1 MGKLKSLNIWKYIK
15 EYRFNS
21 ILVKYFIT
29 INLFIT
35 LPLFLSVFFAFNYLN
50 NIYKEQLMSAN
61 LAALSRTKDSI
72 DMISRQ
78 VETTLLSMATDLEV
92 ENILRYSSKNYDE
105 KNSDM
110 LRSINSIE
118 KIMNTHVYYGDFIN
132 SICIYAEKSNYKVVS
147 SNLDY
152 ANWKYSDTLEKE
164 FNENMGKKYWTSVLP
179 KKNTIS
185 FFRAIPLYSTEKTGV
200 VAVSIDIDRINK
212 LINQNKEV
220 TIEDFYI
227 LNENS
232 IVFNKDKSLLNKS
245 ASSVKALQGINLSK
259 LSEGS
264 TTNLEGKEYFINNI
278 QSDYNDWNFVALVST
293 KDNNLKVN
301 RIRDIII
308 AFLIFSI
315 SIALIISFLIAVKL
329 FTPIEELLGI
339 LEKKKNHNNT
349 KVYSKSKINELK
361 IISRGLESSI
371 SDAQYLK
378 EELENRMSLLK
389 KARSIALQSQINSH
403 FLFNT
408 LENIKWK
415 VMEFTNGEN
424 EGSHMI
430 SNLSKLLRISLNTK
444 DYMNTLRN
452 ELEHIRIYL
461 EIQKIRYEDKF
472 QVVYDIAEETLEAT
486 LPKITLQPIVENAIY
501 HGIKPTNKKCTLTI
515 KSYILGD
522 SVLIE
527 INDDGTGME
536 EEKCSAINN
545 ELQTEY
551 IKEENHIGIKNVNQR
566 IKLSFGENYGIEIKS
581 SVNNG
586 TSIVIALPSV
596 IESNS
601 SDY

>member
-1 MGKLKSLNIWKYIK
+1 MGKFKSLNIWKYIK

-35 LPLFLSVFFAFNYLN
+35 LPLFLSVFLAFNYLN
-50 NIYKEQLMSAN
+50 NIYKDQMMSAN

-118 KIMNTHVYYGDFIN
+118 KAMNTYVYYGDFIN
-132 SICIYAEKSNYKVVS
+132 SICIYAEKSNYKIVS

-164 FNENMGKKYWTSVLP
+164 FKQNKGKTYWTSVLP
-179 KKNTIS
+179 EKNTIS
-185 FFRAIPLYSTEKTGV
+185 FFRAIPLYSSEKKGV

-212 LINQNKEV
+212 LINQNKDV
-220 TIEDFYI
+220 TIKDFYI
-227 LNENS
+227 LNNNS
-232 IVFNKDKSLLNKS
+232 IVFNKDKSLLGKDI
-245 ASSVKALQGINLSK
+245 SSVKPLQGIGVSK
-259 LSEGS
+259 LGKGS
-264 TTNLEGKEYFINNI
+264 TITIEGKEYFINNI
-278 QSDYNDWNFVALVST
+278 KSDYNDWSFVALVST
-293 KDNNLKVN
+293 KDNKFKVN
-301 RIRDIII
+301 RIRDLMIG
-308 AFLIFSI
+308 FLVFSI
-315 SIALIISFLIAVKL
+315 SIVLIISFLIAVKL
-329 FTPIEELLGI
+329 FTPIEEIIGI
-339 LEKKKNHNNT
+339 LEKKNLNDT
-349 KVYSKSKINELK
+349 KVYSKTKINELK

-371 SDAQYLK
+371 SDVQQLK
-378 EELENRMSLLK
+378 EELNNRMSLLK

-430 SNLSKLLRISLNTK
+430 SNLSKLLRIGLDTK
-444 DYMNTLRN
+444 EYMNTLRN
-452 ELEHIRIYL
+452 ELEHVRIYL
-461 EIQKIRYEDKF
+461 EIQKVRYEDKF
-472 QVVYDIAEETLEAT
+472 QVVYDIEEETLEAV

-515 KSYILGD
+515 KSYISED
-522 SVLIE
+522 RVLIE
-527 INDDGTGME
+527 INDDGTGIE
-536 EEKCSAINN
+536 EEKCSLINN

-581 SVNNG
+581 RVNNG
-586 TSIVIALPSV
+586 TSIIIAIPSAAKN
-596 IESNS
+596 NS
-601 SDY
+601 DNI

>member
-1 MGKLKSLNIWKYIK
+1 MRKFKSLNIWKYIK

-35 LPLFLSVFFAFNYLN
+35 LPLFLSILLAFNYLN
-50 NIYKEQLMSAN
+50 NIYKDQMMSAN

-118 KIMNTHVYYGDFIN
+118 KAMNTYVYYGDFIN
-132 SICIYAEKSNYKVVS
+132 SICIYADKSNYKVVS

-152 ANWKYSDTLEKE
+152 SDWKYSDTLEKE
-164 FNENMGKKYWTSVLP
+164 FKENKNKKYWTSVLP
-179 KKNTIS
+179 EKNTIS
-185 FFRAIPLYSTEKTGV
+185 FFRAIPLYSNEKSGV

-212 LINQNKEV
+212 LINQNKDV
-220 TIEDFYI
+220 TIKDFYI
-227 LNENS
+227 FNNNS
-232 IVFNKDKSLLNKS
+232 VVFNKDKSLLNKDIS
-245 ASSVKALQGINLSK
+245 GVKALQSIDLSRLGK
-259 LSEGS
+259 GS
-264 TTNLEGKEYFINNI
+264 TITIDGKEYFINNI
-278 QSDYNDWNFVALVST
+278 HSDYNDWSFVALVST
-293 KDNNLKVN
+293 KDNKLKVN
-301 RIRDIII
+301 RIRDLMIG
-308 AFLIFSI
+308 FLIFSI
-315 SIALIISFLIAVKL
+315 SIVLIISFLIAVKL
-329 FTPIEELLGI
+329 FTPIEEILGI
-339 LEKKKNHNNT
+339 LEKKNLNDT
-349 KVYSKSKINELK
+349 KVYSKTKINELK

-371 SDAQYLK
+371 SDVQQLK
-378 EELENRMSLLK
+378 EELNNRMSLLK

-430 SNLSKLLRISLNTK
+430 SNLSKLLRIGLDTK
-444 DYMNTLRN
+444 EYMNTLRN
-452 ELEHIRIYL
+452 ELEHVRIYL
-461 EIQKIRYEDKF
+461 EIQKVRYEDKF
-472 QVVYDIAEETLEAT
+472 QVVYNIEEETLET
-486 LPKITLQPIVENAIY
+486 VLPKITLQPIVENAIY

-515 KSYILGD
+515 KSYTSD
-522 SVLIE
+522 NMVLIE
-527 INDDGTGME
+527 INDDGTGIE

-581 SVNNG
+581 RVNNG
-586 TSIVIALPSV
+586 TSIIIAIPSAHKN
-596 IESNS
+596 NS
-601 SDY
+601 DNI

>member
-1 MGKLKSLNIWKYIK
+1 MGKFKILNIWKYIK

-35 LPLFLSVFFAFNYLN
+35 LPLFLSVFLAFNYLN
-50 NIYKEQLMSAN
+50 NIYKDQMMSAN

-118 KIMNTHVYYGDFIN
+118 KAMNTYVYYGDFIN
-132 SICIYAEKSNYKVVS
+132 SICIYAEKSNYKIVS

-164 FNENMGKKYWTSVLP
+164 FKQNKGKTYWTSVLP
-179 KKNTIS
+179 EKNTIS
-185 FFRAIPLYSTEKTGV
+185 FFRAIPLYSSEKKGV
-200 VAVSIDIDRINK
+200 VAVSIDIDRINR
-212 LINQNKEV
+212 LINQNKDV
-220 TIEDFYI
+220 TIKDFYI
-227 LNENS
+227 LNNNS
-232 IVFNKDKSLLNKS
+232 IVFNKDKSLLGKDI
-245 ASSVKALQGINLSK
+245 SSVKSLKGIGVSK
-259 LSEGS
+259 LGKGS
-264 TTNLEGKEYFINNI
+264 TITIEGKEYFINNI
-278 QSDYNDWNFVALVST
+278 KSDYNDWSFVALVST
-293 KDNNLKVN
+293 KDNKLKVN
-301 RIRDIII
+301 RIRDLMIG
-308 AFLIFSI
+308 FLVFSI
-315 SIALIISFLIAVKL
+315 SIVLIISFLIAVKL
-329 FTPIEELLGI
+329 FTPIEEIIGI
-339 LEKKKNHNNT
+339 LEKKNLNDT
-349 KVYSKSKINELK
+349 KVYSKTKINELK

-371 SDAQYLK
+371 SDVQQLK
-378 EELENRMSLLK
+378 EELNNRMSLLK

-430 SNLSKLLRISLNTK
+430 SNLSKLLRIGLDTK
-444 DYMNTLRN
+444 EYMNTLRN
-452 ELEHIRIYL
+452 ELEHVRIYL
-461 EIQKIRYEDKF
+461 EIQKVRYEDKF
-472 QVVYDIAEETLEAT
+472 QVVYDIEEETLET
-486 LPKITLQPIVENAIY
+486 VLPKITLQPIVENAIY

-515 KSYILGD
+515 KSYILED
-522 SVLIE
+522 RVLIE
-527 INDDGTGME
+527 INDDGTGIE
-536 EEKCSAINN
+536 EEKCSLINN

-581 SVNNG
+581 RVNNG
-586 TSIVIALPSV
+586 TSIIIAIPSAAKN
-596 IESNS
+596 NS
-601 SDY
+601 DNI

>member
-1 MGKLKSLNIWKYIK
+1 M
-15 EYRFNS
+15 
-21 ILVKYFIT
+21 
-29 INLFIT
+29 
-35 LPLFLSVFFAFNYLN
+35 
-50 NIYKEQLMSAN
+50 MSAN

-118 KIMNTHVYYGDFIN
+118 KAMNTYVYYGDFIN
-132 SICIYAEKSNYKVVS
+132 SICIYADKSNYKVVS

-152 ANWKYSDTLEKE
+152 SDWKYSDTLEKE
-164 FNENMGKKYWTSVLP
+164 FKENKNKKYWASVLP
-179 KKNTIS
+179 EKNTIS
-185 FFRAIPLYSTEKTGV
+185 FFRAIPLYSNEKSGV

-212 LINQNKEV
+212 LINQNKDV
-220 TIEDFYI
+220 TIKDFYI
-227 LNENS
+227 FNNNS
-232 IVFNKDKSLLNKS
+232 VVFNKDKSLLNKDIS
-245 ASSVKALQGINLSK
+245 GVKALQSIDLSRLGK
-259 LSEGS
+259 GS
-264 TTNLEGKEYFINNI
+264 TITIDGKEYFINNI
-278 QSDYNDWNFVALVST
+278 HSDYNDWSFVALVST
-293 KDNNLKVN
+293 KDNKLKVN
-301 RIRDIII
+301 RIRDLMIG
-308 AFLIFSI
+308 FLIFSI
-315 SIALIISFLIAVKL
+315 SIVLIISFLIAVKL
-329 FTPIEELLGI
+329 FTPIEEILGI
-339 LEKKKNHNNT
+339 LEKKNLNDT
-349 KVYSKSKINELK
+349 KVYSKTKINELK

-371 SDAQYLK
+371 SDVQQLK
-378 EELENRMSLLK
+378 EELNNRMSLLK

-430 SNLSKLLRISLNTK
+430 SNLSKLLRIGLDTK
-444 DYMNTLRN
+444 EYMNTLRN
-452 ELEHIRIYL
+452 ELEHVRIYL
-461 EIQKIRYEDKF
+461 EIQKVRYEDKF
-472 QVVYDIAEETLEAT
+472 QVVYNIEEETLET
-486 LPKITLQPIVENAIY
+486 VLPKITLQPIVENAIY

-515 KSYILGD
+515 KSYTSD
-522 SVLIE
+522 NMVLIE
-527 INDDGTGME
+527 INDDGTGIE

-581 SVNNG
+581 RVNNG
-586 TSIVIALPSV
+586 TSIIIAIPSAHKN
-596 IESNS
+596 NS
-601 SDY
+601 DNI

>member
-1 MGKLKSLNIWKYIK
+1 MGKFKSLNIWKYIK

-35 LPLFLSVFFAFNYLN
+35 LPLFLSVFLAFNYLN
-50 NIYKEQLMSAN
+50 NIYKDQMMSAN

-118 KIMNTHVYYGDFIN
+118 KAMNTYVYYGDFIN
-132 SICIYAEKSNYKVVS
+132 SICIYAEKSNYKIVS

-164 FNENMGKKYWTSVLP
+164 FKQNKGKTYWTSVLP
-179 KKNTIS
+179 EKNTIS
-185 FFRAIPLYSTEKTGV
+185 FFRAIPLYSSEKKGV
-200 VAVSIDIDRINK
+200 VTVSIDIDRINK
-212 LINQNKEV
+212 LINQNKDV
-220 TIEDFYI
+220 TIKDFYI
-227 LNENS
+227 LNNNS
-232 IVFNKDKSLLNKS
+232 IVFNKDKSLLGKDI
-245 ASSVKALQGINLSK
+245 SSVKSLQGIGVSK
-259 LSEGS
+259 LGKGS
-264 TTNLEGKEYFINNI
+264 TITIEGKEYFINNI
-278 QSDYNDWNFVALVST
+278 KSDYNDWSFVALVST
-293 KDNNLKVN
+293 KDNKLKVN
-301 RIRDIII
+301 RIRDLMIG
-308 AFLIFSI
+308 FLIFSI
-315 SIALIISFLIAVKL
+315 SIVLIISFLIAVKL
-329 FTPIEELLGI
+329 FTPIEEILGI
-339 LEKKKNHNNT
+339 LEKKNLNDT
-349 KVYSKSKINELK
+349 KVYSKTKINELK

-371 SDAQYLK
+371 SDVQQLK
-378 EELENRMSLLK
+378 EELNNRMSLLK

-430 SNLSKLLRISLNTK
+430 SNLSKLLRIGLDTK
-444 DYMNTLRN
+444 EYMNTLRS
-452 ELEHIRIYL
+452 ELEHVRIYL
-461 EIQKIRYEDKF
+461 EIQKVRYEDKF
-472 QVVYDIAEETLEAT
+472 RVVYDIEEETLEAV

-515 KSYILGD
+515 KSYISED
-522 SVLIE
+522 RVLIE
-527 INDDGTGME
+527 INDDGTGIE

-581 SVNNG
+581 MVNSG
-586 TSIVIALPSV
+586 TSIIIAIPSAAKN
-596 IESNS
+596 NS
-601 SDY
+601 DNI

>member
-1 MGKLKSLNIWKYIK
+1 MRKFKNLNIWKYIK

-35 LPLFLSVFFAFNYLN
+35 LPLFLSILLAFNYLN
-50 NIYKEQLMSAN
+50 NIYKDQMMSAN

-118 KIMNTHVYYGDFIN
+118 KAMNTYVYYGDFIN
-132 SICIYAEKSNYKVVS
+132 SICIYADKSNYKVVS

-152 ANWKYSDTLEKE
+152 SDWKYSDTLEKE
-164 FNENMGKKYWTSVLP
+164 FKENKNKKYWTSVLP
-179 KKNTIS
+179 EKNTIS
-185 FFRAIPLYSTEKTGV
+185 FFRAIPLYSNEKSGV

-212 LINQNKEV
+212 LINQNKDV
-220 TIEDFYI
+220 TIKDFYI
-227 LNENS
+227 FNNNS
-232 IVFNKDKSLLNKS
+232 VVFNKDKSLLNKDIS
-245 ASSVKALQGINLSK
+245 GVKALQSIDLSRLGK
-259 LSEGS
+259 GS
-264 TTNLEGKEYFINNI
+264 TITIDGKEYFINNI
-278 QSDYNDWNFVALVST
+278 HSDYNDWSFVALVST
-293 KDNNLKVN
+293 KDNKLKVN
-301 RIRDIII
+301 RIRDLMIG
-308 AFLIFSI
+308 FLIFSI
-315 SIALIISFLIAVKL
+315 SIVLIISFLIAVKL
-329 FTPIEELLGI
+329 FTPIEEILGI
-339 LEKKKNHNNT
+339 LEKKNLNDT
-349 KVYSKSKINELK
+349 KVYSKTKINELK

-371 SDAQYLK
+371 SDVQQLK
-378 EELENRMSLLK
+378 EELNNRMSLLK

-430 SNLSKLLRISLNTK
+430 SNLSKLLRIGLDTK
-444 DYMNTLRN
+444 EYMNTLRN
-452 ELEHIRIYL
+452 ELEHVRIYL
-461 EIQKIRYEDKF
+461 EIQKVRYEDKF
-472 QVVYDIAEETLEAT
+472 QVVYNIEEETLET
-486 LPKITLQPIVENAIY
+486 VLPKITLQPIVENAIY

-515 KSYILGD
+515 KSYTSD
-522 SVLIE
+522 NMVLIE
-527 INDDGTGME
+527 INDDGTGIE

-581 SVNNG
+581 RVNNG
-586 TSIVIALPSV
+586 TSIIIAIPSAHKN
-596 IESNS
+596 NS
-601 SDY
+601 DNI

>member
-1 MGKLKSLNIWKYIK
+1 MRKFKSLNIWKYIK

-35 LPLFLSVFFAFNYLN
+35 LPLFLSILLAFNYLN
-50 NIYKEQLMSAN
+50 NIYKDQMMSAN

-118 KIMNTHVYYGDFIN
+118 KAMNTYVYYGDFIN
-132 SICIYAEKSNYKVVS
+132 SICIYADKSNYKVVS

-152 ANWKYSDTLEKE
+152 SDWKYSDTLEKE
-164 FNENMGKKYWTSVLP
+164 FKENKNKKYWTSVLP
-179 KKNTIS
+179 EKNTIS
-185 FFRAIPLYSTEKTGV
+185 FFRAIPLYSNEKSGL

-212 LINQNKEV
+212 LINQNKDV
-220 TIEDFYI
+220 TIKDFYI
-227 LNENS
+227 FNNNS
-232 IVFNKDKSLLNKS
+232 VVFNKDKSLLNKDIS
-245 ASSVKALQGINLSK
+245 GVKALQSIDLSRLGK
-259 LSEGS
+259 GS
-264 TTNLEGKEYFINNI
+264 TITIDGKEYFINNI
-278 QSDYNDWNFVALVST
+278 HSDYNDWSFVALVST
-293 KDNNLKVN
+293 KDNKLKVN
-301 RIRDIII
+301 RIRDLMIG
-308 AFLIFSI
+308 FLIFSI
-315 SIALIISFLIAVKL
+315 SIVLIISFLIAVKL
-329 FTPIEELLGI
+329 FTPIEEILGI
-339 LEKKKNHNNT
+339 LEKKNLNDT
-349 KVYSKSKINELK
+349 KVYSKTKINELK

-371 SDAQYLK
+371 SDVQQLK
-378 EELENRMSLLK
+378 EELNNRMSLLK

-430 SNLSKLLRISLNTK
+430 SNLSKLLRIGLDTK
-444 DYMNTLRN
+444 EYMNTLRN
-452 ELEHIRIYL
+452 ELEHVRIYL
-461 EIQKIRYEDKF
+461 EIQKVRYEDKF
-472 QVVYDIAEETLEAT
+472 QVVYNIEEETLET
-486 LPKITLQPIVENAIY
+486 VLPKITLQPIVENAIY

-515 KSYILGD
+515 KSYTSD
-522 SVLIE
+522 NMVLIE
-527 INDDGTGME
+527 INDDGTGIE

-581 SVNNG
+581 RVNNG
-586 TSIVIALPSV
+586 TSIIIAIPSAHKN
-596 IESNS
+596 NS
-601 SDY
+601 DNI

>member
-1 MGKLKSLNIWKYIK
+1 MSKVKSLNIWKYIK

-35 LPLFLSVFFAFNYLN
+35 LPLFLSIFLAFNYLN
-50 NIYKEQLMSAN
+50 NIYKNQIMSAN

-105 KNSDM
+105 KDSDM

-118 KIMNTHVYYGDFIN
+118 KAMNTYVYYGDFIN

-164 FNENMGKKYWTSVLP
+164 FKQNKSKMYWTSVLP
-179 KKNTIS
+179 EKNTIS
-185 FFRAIPLYSTEKTGV
+185 FFRAISLYSSEKSGV

-212 LINQNKEV
+212 LINQNKDV
-220 TIEDFYI
+220 TIKDFYI
-227 LNENS
+227 LKDNS
-232 IVFNKDKSLLNKS
+232 IVFNKDKSLLNKDVS
-245 ASSVKALQGINLSK
+245 NIKALQGINLSK
-259 LSEGS
+259 LGKGS
-264 TTNLEGKEYFINNI
+264 TITIEGKEYFINNI
-278 QSDYNDWNFVALVST
+278 HSDYNDWNFVALVST
-293 KDNNLKVN
+293 KDNKLEVN
-301 RIRDIII
+301 RIRDLMIG
-308 AFLIFSI
+308 FLIFSI
-315 SIALIISFLIAVKL
+315 SIVLIISFLIAVKL
-329 FTPIEELLGI
+329 FTPIEEIIGI
-339 LEKKKNHNNT
+339 LEKKDFNNT
-349 KVYSKSKINELK
+349 KVYSKTKINELK

-371 SDAQYLK
+371 SDVQQLK
-378 EELENRMSLLK
+378 EELNNRMSLLK

-430 SNLSKLLRISLNTK
+430 SNLSKLLRISLDTK
-444 DYMNTLRN
+444 EYMNTLRN
-452 ELEHIRIYL
+452 ELEHVRIYL
-461 EIQKIRYEDKF
+461 EIQKVRYEDKF
-472 QVVYDIAEETLEAT
+472 EIVYDIEEETLEAV

-501 HGIKPTNKKCTLTI
+501 HGIKPVNKKCTLTV
-515 KSYILGD
+515 KSYI
-522 SVLIE
+522 SEEKVLIE
-527 INDDGTGME
+527 INDDGAGIE
-536 EEKCSAINN
+536 EEKCNAINN

-566 IKLSFGENYGIEIKS
+566 IKLSFGESYGIEIKS
-581 SVNNG
+581 RVNIG
-586 TSIVIALPSV
+586 TSIIIAIPSAPNN
-596 IESNS
+596 NS
-601 SDY
+601 DNT